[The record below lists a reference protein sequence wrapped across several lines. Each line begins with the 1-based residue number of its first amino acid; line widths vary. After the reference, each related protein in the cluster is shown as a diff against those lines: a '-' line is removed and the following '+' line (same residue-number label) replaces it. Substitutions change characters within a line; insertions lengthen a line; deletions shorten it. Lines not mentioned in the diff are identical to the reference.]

1 MARHSRTPLFS
12 LAVICMAIA
21 ALMCTAHAGRAQTAP
36 QQNPPAQ
43 PAPGQTAPAPATPAQ
58 TSPAPA
64 PGQTPPAAQTPPANR
79 NAAETVMHEDEAATF
94 RSHVNLVMV
103 PVVIRDKKGKA
114 IGNLT
119 KQDFQLFDRGKPQEI
134 TRFSVEKTGEKPK
147 DVKPEPS
154 PDQVPGEPGQPIVLP
169 DSFIAYLFD
178 DIHIAIGDLVRIR
191 DAARRHMDALGPLE
205 RAGIYTTSGQVVQEF
220 TDDREKLHAA
230 LARLM
235 PRPIARS
242 MTQDCPDISYY
253 MADMIVNKN
262 MQDAIQAAAAD
273 AMACANISGPGAAQ
287 QAAQMAQSAAQR
299 VLSTGDQE
307 TRVALFTLRDL
318 VRRMAA
324 APGKRTI
331 LLLSPGFYTPEQQ
344 TEKMDIF
351 DRAIRANVIIS
362 TLDARGLW
370 VDPTFDASQ
379 RPVAMGAMR
388 IKAQY
393 DHDAAMAGADV
404 LAEVAYGTGGAF
416 FQNNNDFD
424 EGLRRLATPPDYV
437 YHLGFSPQ
445 NLKMDGGY
453 HALKVSLKTA
463 SKIPGAELD
472 ARKGYYAPT
481 HLENE
486 AENAKR
492 EIEEAL
498 FSREEMQE
506 IPARMQTQFFKRN
519 DKTANLSVLVHADI
533 RQLKFRKADDRN
545 LDNLTVLAAIFDRNG
560 NFVKG
565 ITKLVE
571 FRLKDDT
578 LQNRLGP
585 GINVRTT
592 FDVEP
597 GTYMVRLVLRDS
609 EGHMMSAV
617 NGAVNIP
624 F

>member
-1 MARHSRTPLFS
+1 MATR
-12 LAVICMAIA
+12 
-21 ALMCTAHAGRAQTAP
+21 
-36 QQNPPAQ
+36 
-43 PAPGQTAPAPATPAQ
+43 
-58 TSPAPA
+58 
-64 PGQTPPAAQTPPANR
+64 
-79 NAAETVMHEDEAATF
+79 DEAATF
-94 RSHVNLVMV
+94 SSHVNLVMV
-103 PVVIRDKKGKA
+103 PVVIRDKSGKA
-114 IGNLT
+114 MGTLT

-147 DVKPEPS
+147 DIKPEPQ
-154 PDQVPGEPGQPIVLP
+154 PDQVPGEPANPIVLP
-169 DSFIAYLFD
+169 DNFIAYLFD
-178 DIHIAIGDLVRIR
+178 DIHIAFGDLVRIR
-191 DAARRHMDALGPLE
+191 DAARRHMDSLGPLD

-220 TDDREKLHAA
+220 TDDREKLHQA

-242 MTQDCPDISYY
+242 PIQECPDISYY

-262 MQDAIQAAAAD
+262 MPDALQAALAD
-273 AMACANISGPGAAQ
+273 LNSCSNLSMMTGSGAAQ
-287 QAAQMAQSAAQR
+287 IVQGAAQM
-299 VLSTGDQE
+299 VLSTGNQE

-344 TEKMDIF
+344 AEKMEIF
-351 DRAIRANVIIS
+351 DRAIRANVIIN

-370 VDPTFDASQ
+370 VDPTLDASQ
-379 RPVAMGAMR
+379 RPVAVAAMR
-388 IKAQY
+388 IKSQY
-393 DHDAAMAGADV
+393 DRDSAMASADV
-404 LAEVAYGTGGAF
+404 LAEMAYGTGGNF

-445 NLKMDGGY
+445 NLKMDGSY

-463 SKIPGAELD
+463 SKIAGSELD

-481 HLENE
+481 HSESE

-498 FSREEMQE
+498 FSREETQE
-506 IPARMQTQFFKRN
+506 IPAQLRTQFFKRD
-519 DKTANLSVLVHADI
+519 DKTANLSVMAHIDI
-533 RQLKFRKADDRN
+533 RLLKYRKAEDRN
-545 LDNLTVLAAIFDRNG
+545 DDNLTVLSALFDRNG
-560 NFVKG
+560 NYVKG
-565 ITKLVE
+565 VTKVIE
-571 FRLKDDT
+571 FRLKDAT

-585 GINVRTT
+585 GINVRST

-624 F
+624 Y